1 VKNFNRDPLLVIL
14 VSILTLAATLDSASA
29 QTVKL
34 RWEQSTSTSISSNN
48 VYRGNTSGGPYSEI
62 FEGAGPIVKYTD
74 AAVVDGET
82 YCWVVTAVASRIES
96 PYSNEVCKT
105 ITTQAPAGLTAR

>member
-1 VKNFNRDPLLVIL
+1 LVL
-14 VSILTLAATLDSASA
+14 VPDLASA

-82 YCWVVTAVASRIES
+82 
-96 PYSNEVCKT
+96 
-105 ITTQAPAGLTAR
+105 